1 VVDLELDSA
10 RASRMHICVTASW
23 THVALSLLYITL
35 THERTH
41 TRTNSHTHTHTH
53 AREHT
58 CKHHL
63 TGRYIYI
70 YTCIYTCIYR
80 LFMMWCLHVYTCY
93 HDVVCSDIYM
103 IYACIYIHTYIYTCM
118 NVYVHTQVIHDV
130 DYDASTSVNSSNAA
144 KAIELPL
151 HLEVRALGTHIMAL
165 SNPQSSPSHFCIP
178 APSISSPSRRFF
190 CEYFCLYNTCCVHIL

>member
-1 VVDLELDSA
+1 
-10 RASRMHICVTASW
+10 MMCCV
-23 THVALSLLYITL
+23 
-35 THERTH
+35 
-41 TRTNSHTHTHTH
+41 
-53 AREHT
+53 
-58 CKHHL
+58 
-63 TGRYIYI
+63 
-70 YTCIYTCIYR
+70 
-80 LFMMWCLHVYTCY
+80 HVYTGY
-93 HDVVCSDIYM
+93 HDVLCSDIY
-103 IYACIYIHTYIYTCM
+103 CIYIHTYIYTCM

-165 SNPQSSPSHFCIP
+165 SNPQSSPSHICIP